1 MKLHSVFDSDVCCF
15 NEVITIPE
23 LLKQVRLYTKSDFL
37 IKYMKKKNSKKQ
49 FLKMQIYI
57 AFMSYDAATMYD
69 KNE

>member
-37 IKYMKKKNSKKQ
+37 IKYMKKKKFKKAI
-49 FLKMQIYI
+49 FENANLYCIY
-57 AFMSYDAATMYD
+57 
-69 KNE
+69 EL